1 MSVMLTLSWIG
12 IMMLV
17 GVILRA
23 VIKPLG
29 NILMPASVIGGLIGF
44 ILMNTGTI
52 TKLGADPNLCNSIVD
67 IFFTI
72 SFISIGLTGSQKV
85 EGVSGG
91 KEMLKGTFG
100 LGFVWDLLYGLQP
113 LVTFGALLLVGGF
126 FSMAPEYGLLIPF
139 AFCQGPGQS
148 AVFGG
153 LIEQAGWAGAQQV
166 AITFAVL
173 GFVWAFA
180 LGAPIAK
187 RGLKKKMATYPTEIS
202 PAIAKGIYKP
212 EEQKEI
218 AGKMTTY
225 NGNIDTLAFN
235 LTLVGLCYVL
245 GVGIQKLLL
254 MVPVS
259 LIQTMGSMT
268 FFWGWIAAMIVRKIM
283 EMVGVKQYH
292 DDILQA
298 RITGFSTDFLIA
310 AAFMAV
316 QLSVVGQWLVPILI
330 SSTICAIVTFFVCVF
345 FTQRYGGVYD
355 FERLLGMWGSA
366 TGTCPSGVA
375 LIRIVD
381 PELKTTVPSEMGSMN
396 IMMVPAGFLASFV
409 IEFMAG
415 RLSFSAILIGYA
427 ICIVGSIIALL
438 VTRTLRAKK
447 SFDFFKGEKY
457 LTIQDLNRED

>member
-29 NILMPASVIGGLIGF
+29 NILMPASVIGGIIGF

-52 TKLGADPNLCNSIVD
+52 TKLGADPTLCNSIVD

-113 LVTFGALLLVGGF
+113 LVTFGVLILIGGL
-126 FSMAPEYGLLIPF
+126 FSMSPEYGLLIPF

-148 AVFGG
+148 AAFGG
-153 LIEQAGWAGAQQV
+153 LIEQAGWEGAQQV

-235 LTLVGLCYVL
+235 LALVGLCYVA

-254 MVPVS
+254 MVPIS

-268 FFWGWIAAMIVRKIM
+268 FFWGWIAAMIIRVIMTKI
-283 EMVGVKQYH
+283 GVKQYH

-330 SSTICAIVTFFVCVF
+330 SSSVCAIVTLLVCIF

-375 LIRIVD
+375 LIRIID
-381 PELKTTVPSEMGSMN
+381 PELKTTVPGEMGSMN
-396 IMMVPAGFLASFV
+396 LMMVPAGFVAAFV

-415 RLSFSAILIGYA
+415 QIPFSTILIAYA
-427 ICIVGSIIALL
+427 ICIFGAIAALL
-438 VTRTLRAKK
+438 ITRTLRAKK

-457 LTIQDLNRED
+457 LTIQDLNKED

>member
-153 LIEQAGWAGAQQV
+153 LVEQAGWAGAQQV

-180 LGAPIAK
+180 LGNCK
-187 RGLKKKMATYPTEIS
+187 TQLKEKD
-202 PAIAKGIYKP
+202 G
-212 EEQKEI
+212 
-218 AGKMTTY
+218 
-225 NGNIDTLAFN
+225 D
-235 LTLVGLCYVL
+235 
-245 GVGIQKLLL
+245 
-254 MVPVS
+254 
-259 LIQTMGSMT
+259 
-268 FFWGWIAAMIVRKIM
+268 
-283 EMVGVKQYH
+283 
-292 DDILQA
+292 
-298 RITGFSTDFLIA
+298 
-310 AAFMAV
+310 
-316 QLSVVGQWLVPILI
+316 LS
-330 SSTICAIVTFFVCVF
+330 
-345 FTQRYGGVYD
+345 Y
-355 FERLLGMWGSA
+355 
-366 TGTCPSGVA
+366 
-375 LIRIVD
+375 
-381 PELKTTVPSEMGSMN
+381 
-396 IMMVPAGFLASFV
+396 
-409 IEFMAG
+409 
-415 RLSFSAILIGYA
+415 
-427 ICIVGSIIALL
+427 
-438 VTRTLRAKK
+438 
-447 SFDFFKGEKY
+447 
-457 LTIQDLNRED
+457 